1 MFKGMEQQVK
11 LKKVFGDVFFTATRM
26 QTGSILYAEWYGVQ
40 SVETVKEGGY
50 KMLEMIKERPYAK
63 LLNSNKNVVGSWDMA
78 LDWAE
83 NIWTPQMKAA
93 GLRYLAQVVPSSIYA
108 TLTIES
114 LIQRIDK
121 EFVIRIFE
129 DEKEAEAWLRSVAE

>member
-1 MFKGMEQQVK
+1 MEQQVE
-11 LKKVFGDVFFTATRM
+11 LKKVFGDVFFKAKRINN
-26 QTGSILYAEWYGVQ
+26 GSILYAQWLGVQ

-50 KMLEMIKERPYAK
+50 KLLEMIKENPCSK

-83 NIWTPQMKAA
+83 DTWTPLMKDA
-93 GLRYLAQVVPSSIYA
+93 GLRYLAQVLPTSIYA
-108 TLTIES
+108 TFTIEN

-121 EFVIRIFE
+121 DLEIRIFE
-129 DEKEAEAWLRSVAE
+129 EDAAAEAWLRSVE

>member
-1 MFKGMEQQVK
+1 MEQQVR
-11 LKKVFGDVFFTATRM
+11 LKKVFGDVFFTATRT
-26 QTGSILYAEWYGVQ
+26 QAGDILHVEWYGTQ

-50 KMLEMIKERPYAK
+50 KMLEMMKEQPCAK

-83 NIWTPQMKAA
+83 KVWTPQMKAA
-93 GLRYLAQVVPSSIYA
+93 GLRYMAQVVPTSIYA

-114 LIQRIDK
+114 LIQRIDR
-121 EFVIRIFE
+121 EFMIRIFE
-129 DEKEAEAWLRSVAE
+129 DEEEAEDWLCSVTG